1 MRRICER
8 PGCGE
13 PVAVIYGEGGD
24 REPQSMWIDAWS
36 PDWAEGT
43 VPDGARGVVC
53 VRHGELLTP
62 PKGWNLVDRR
72 ESIPRLFVPRP
83 HLVVASEEAPE
94 RTRGADDSAARRRR
108 RIVDLPT
115 PQLFSDLGGEPSRR
129 EDRPDL
135 EESTFHAARS
145 SERPASDR
153 LASDRP
159 ASDRPADL
167 SLDDDENNVHD
178 AMGPLLRRAFGK
190 KNTGPS
196 DASKELMRPTTRL
209 LTDESA

>member
-24 REPQSMWIDAWS
+24 REPQSMWIDTWA

-83 HLVVASEEAPE
+83 HLVVASEEAPVSA
-94 RTRGADDSAARRRR
+94 RGADDSAARRRR

-129 EDRPDL
+129 DDRRDL
-135 EESTFHAARS
+135 EESTSHAV
-145 SERPASDR
+145 PASDR
-153 LASDRP
+153 S
-159 ASDRPADL
+159 ADL
-167 SLDDDENNVHD
+167 PLDDDESNVHD